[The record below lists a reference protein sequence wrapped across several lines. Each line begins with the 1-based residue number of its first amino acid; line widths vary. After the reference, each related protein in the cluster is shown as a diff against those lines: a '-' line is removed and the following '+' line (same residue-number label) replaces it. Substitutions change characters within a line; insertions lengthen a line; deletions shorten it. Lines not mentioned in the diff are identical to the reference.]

1 MVKGKRKAY
10 EVITLTPGGPTQKWI
25 KTDLWEEKSRVVVK
39 EEMGRE
45 EETVEGPITRLPPEL
60 LDAIFTRL
68 PHRSINKILAF
79 LKQTHPPIKCALFMF
94 CLKLIL
100 IPSLDLAGGC
110 FEGERRLQGGI

>member
-39 EEMGRE
+39 EEMDRE
-45 EETVEGPITRLPPEL
+45 EEKMVEGPITRLPPEL

-68 PHRSINKILAF
+68 PHRSVNKILA
-79 LKQTHPPIKCALFMF
+79 LF
-94 CLKLIL
+94 K
-100 IPSLDLAGGC
+100 
-110 FEGERRLQGGI
+110 